1 MKTRVL
7 SAVALLPILLV
18 IVLVLPAWA
27 TATLF
32 AAAGAVAAYE
42 LLYRTGLVKN
52 RRLVIYAMVMAVL
65 VAFWSLRQ
73 DVNLA
78 AIGLLAYLCLLLGE
92 MLLAHAKLRF
102 EKICL
107 CMAAG
112 VLLPYLLCALVRI
125 RAMYAGMDPAQNT
138 LGKYY
143 ILIAF
148 IIAFSADSGAYF
160 VGRALGKHKLVPV
173 ISPNKTVEGAL
184 GGVASAVVL
193 MLLYGLIL
201 DKSFGF
207 DVIYW
212 YGIIYGVLG
221 ALISMLGDLSFSVI
235 KRQVNIKD
243 YGNLIPG
250 HGGVLDR
257 FDSMMLV
264 APLVELLLRMLTF
277 AVPMA
282 GVG

>member
-148 IIAFSADSGAYF
+148 IISFSADSGAYF
-160 VGRALGKHKLVPV
+160 VGRALGKHKLAPV

>member
-160 VGRALGKHKLVPV
+160 VGWALGKHKLAPV

>member
-1 MKTRVL
+1 
-7 SAVALLPILLV
+7 
-18 IVLVLPAWA
+18 
-27 TATLF
+27 
-32 AAAGAVAAYE
+32 
-42 LLYRTGLVKN
+42 
-52 RRLVIYAMVMAVL
+52 
-65 VAFWSLRQ
+65 
-73 DVNLA
+73 
-78 AIGLLAYLCLLLGE
+78 
-92 MLLAHAKLRF
+92 
-102 EKICL
+102 
-107 CMAAG
+107 
-112 VLLPYLLCALVRI
+112 
-125 RAMYAGMDPAQNT
+125 
-138 LGKYY
+138 
-143 ILIAF
+143 
-148 IIAFSADSGAYF
+148 
-160 VGRALGKHKLVPV
+160 
-173 ISPNKTVEGAL
+173 
-184 GGVASAVVL
+184 

>member
-78 AIGLLAYLCLLLGE
+78 ATGLLAYLCLLLGE

-160 VGRALGKHKLVPV
+160 VGRALGKHKLAPV

>member
-125 RAMYAGMDPAQNT
+125 RAMYAGMNPAQNT

-160 VGRALGKHKLVPV
+160 VGRALGKHKLAPV

-235 KRQVNIKD
+235 KRQVNVKD

>member
-125 RAMYAGMDPAQNT
+125 RAMYAGMDPAQNS

-160 VGRALGKHKLVPV
+160 VGRALGKHKLAPV

-184 GGVASAVVL
+184 GGVASAVIL

>member
-1 MKTRVL
+1 M
-7 SAVALLPILLV
+7 
-18 IVLVLPAWA
+18 LPAWA

-125 RAMYAGMDPAQNT
+125 RAMYAGMNPAQNT

-160 VGRALGKHKLVPV
+160 VGRALGKHKLAPV

>member
-1 MKTRVL
+1 MNTRVL

-160 VGRALGKHKLVPV
+160 VGRALGKHKLAPV

>member
-125 RAMYAGMDPAQNT
+125 RAMYAGMDPAQNS

-160 VGRALGKHKLVPV
+160 VGRALGKHKLAPV

-184 GGVASAVVL
+184 GGVASAVIL

-250 HGGVLDR
+250 HGGVMDR

>member
-7 SAVALLPILLV
+7 SAVVLLPLLLV

-27 TATLF
+27 TAGLF
-32 AAAGAVAAYE
+32 AAASAVAAYE

-52 RRLVIYAMVMAVL
+52 WRLVIYAMVMAAL

-73 DVNLA
+73 DMNLA

-92 MLLAHAKLRF
+92 MLLAHTKLRF
-102 EKICL
+102 EKVCL
-107 CMAAG
+107 CMVAG

-125 RAMYAGMDPAQNT
+125 RAMYAGVDPAQNS

-160 VGRALGKHKLVPV
+160 VGRALGKHKLAPV

-184 GGVASAVVL
+184 GGVASAVAL

-235 KRQVNIKD
+235 KRQVGIKD

-257 FDSMMLV
+257 FDSITLV

>member
-7 SAVALLPILLV
+7 SAVVLLPLLLV

-27 TATLF
+27 TAGLF
-32 AAAGAVAAYE
+32 AAASAVAAYE

-52 RRLVIYAMVMAVL
+52 WRLVIYAMVMAAL

-73 DVNLA
+73 DMNLA

-92 MLLAHAKLRF
+92 MLLAHTKLRF
-102 EKICL
+102 EKVCL
-107 CMAAG
+107 CMVAG

-125 RAMYAGMDPAQNT
+125 RAMYAGVDPAQNS

-160 VGRALGKHKLVPV
+160 VGRALGKHKLAPV

-184 GGVASAVVL
+184 GGVASAVAL

-235 KRQVNIKD
+235 KRQVGIKD

-257 FDSMMLV
+257 FDSMTLV

>member
-125 RAMYAGMDPAQNT
+125 RAMYAGMNPAQNT

-160 VGRALGKHKLVPV
+160 VGRALGKHKLAPV

>member
-160 VGRALGKHKLVPV
+160 VGRALGKHKLAPV

>member
-78 AIGLLAYLCLLLGE
+78 AIGLLAYLCLLLGG

-160 VGRALGKHKLVPV
+160 VGRALGKHKLAPV

>member
-73 DVNLA
+73 GVNLA
-78 AIGLLAYLCLLLGE
+78 PIRLLAYLCLLLGE

-160 VGRALGKHKLVPV
+160 VGRALGKHKLAPV

>member
-27 TATLF
+27 TAALF

-125 RAMYAGMDPAQNT
+125 RAMYAGMDPAQNS

-160 VGRALGKHKLVPV
+160 VGRALGKHKLAPV

-221 ALISMLGDLSFSVI
+221 ALISILGDLSFSVI

>member
-52 RRLVIYAMVMAVL
+52 RRLVIYALVMAVL

-160 VGRALGKHKLVPV
+160 VGRALGKHKLAPV